1 MLAKEKKQVS
11 KGKKEVSKEEKLI
24 WMTMRNKL
32 KRRFVF
38 LTDKD
43 LKYEEG
49 KKDVMLEAL
58 QKRLGKTREELEAI
72 MAQL

>member
-1 MLAKEKKQVS
+1 MITKVKKQVT
-11 KGKKEVSKEEKLI
+11 KEEMLL
-24 WMTMRNKL
+24 WTTMRNKL

-43 LKYEEG
+43 LKYDEG
-49 KKDVMLEAL
+49 KKEVMLDVL

-72 MAQL
+72 MAAL

>member
-1 MLAKEKKQVS
+1 MSYMITKVKKQVT
-11 KGKKEVSKEEKLI
+11 KEEMLL
-24 WMTMRNKL
+24 WTTMRNKL

-43 LKYEEG
+43 LKYDEG
-49 KKDVMLEAL
+49 KKEVMLDVL

-72 MAQL
+72 MAAL

>member
-1 MLAKEKKQVS
+1 MITKEKKPVT
-11 KGKKEVSKEEKLI
+11 KGKKELSKEEKLI

-43 LKYEEG
+43 LKYDEG
-49 KKDVMLEAL
+49 KKEVMLDAI
-58 QKRLGKTREELEAI
+58 QKRLGKTKEELEAI
-72 MAQL
+72 MAAL